1 MKLINR
7 AEFLQY
13 LIMALAITFG
23 FIGVFTSIKIVI
35 IGLILAVFT
44 FTITPKFM
52 DPAKCTFLDNLA
64 KKCNYLTTGY
74 FWRHIKPGDT
84 FTFIRHVHHA
94 DKTEVK
100 IMKVLVMERNHDLIL
115 NYSGDNVMFDG
126 SPINITKS
134 VGQNTFLE
142 SVIKYWGRLD
152 YVSWN
157 GKSIKIC
164 L

>member
-13 LIMALAITFG
+13 LIMALAITLG
-23 FIGVFTSIKIVI
+23 IIGVFTITPIVI
-35 IGLILAVFT
+35 IGLILAILT
-44 FTITPKFM
+44 FTITPRLLN
-52 DPAKCTFLDNLA
+52 PAKCSFLDKFA

-74 FWRHIKPGDT
+74 FWRHIKSGDV

-126 SPINITKS
+126 SSINITKS

-142 SVIKYWGRLD
+142 SVLKYWGRLD

>member
-13 LIMALAITFG
+13 TMMALAITLG
-23 FIGVFTSIKIVI
+23 IIGVFTSIQIVI
-35 IGLILAVFT
+35 IGLIIAILT
-44 FTITPKFM
+44 FTITPRLLN
-52 DPAKCTFLDNLA
+52 PAKCSFLDKFA

-74 FWRHIKPGDT
+74 FWRHIKAGDT
-84 FTFIRHVHHA
+84 FTFIRHVHYA

-100 IMKVLVMERNHDLIL
+100 IMKVLVMDRDRDLIL

-142 SVIKYWGRLD
+142 SVLKYWGRLD